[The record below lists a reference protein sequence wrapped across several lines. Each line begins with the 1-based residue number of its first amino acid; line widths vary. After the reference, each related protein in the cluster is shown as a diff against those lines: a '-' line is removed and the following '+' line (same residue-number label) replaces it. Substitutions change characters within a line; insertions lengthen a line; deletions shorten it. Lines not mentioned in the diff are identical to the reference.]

1 MSSNDLIQINFD
13 DAIDDF
19 DEDIVNLALT
29 MFIELTYTELK
40 TKMPI
45 FYQEKNYKEIFAHVH
60 KFKSSSRYF
69 GATNFSNLCNDMQH
83 CCLEGKINAEKL
95 DELYPI
101 FINNLD
107 NLYNE
112 CKKIYY
118 AKIEKNNNNNNND
131 SKKLLMQNKKDDDN
145 NDNNNNNFVK
155 KKSAEIS
162 NEINN
167 DEKIE
172 KIEKSE
178 SSDKVEN
185 KKNNIKIIDNDNK
198 EKIENNNKNNE
209 NNVKNNNNEKKD
221 EINNNKIIENQN
233 ENKKN
238 DENNK
243 IEQIKNKEN
252 NKIEENNKN
261 ENNKNE
267 NNKNENNKNENNKNE
282 NNKNENNKNE
292 INKNENNKNE
302 NNKNENNY
310 FKINI
315 LKETENQENN
325 TENKQ
330 KIEKITTNKNNLL
343 STSPQKKKGKT
354 ILKFSNLMKTMQLE
368 DNLSKISII
377 KTKVNPNTTN
387 SDFKPSSSDDIT
399 SSIQPNIFNISP
411 ENIKLNSFHFKIE
424 EYEQD
429 IEKYTKEFKS
439 NIKKK
444 DIKKLLNTT
453 ISFKDN
459 IIMKYGFYKLGK
471 NFEEIIQKFNIYITN
486 NINKIIFNELIISYE
501 DIETLTNNMYLE
513 IQRSLK
519 KIYHISNFTNIN
531 FKNNDEILNELKP
544 FKTNFI
550 SKNEKSTKNK
560 KIDRLINKIDESNDN
575 NYFNNNTND
584 NNILDIYSLND
595 IKHKKF
601 KNRIN
606 YSFIDSEY
614 PFKEDEII
622 TNCLIF

>member
-1 MSSNDLIQINFD
+1 
-13 DAIDDF
+13 
-19 DEDIVNLALT
+19 
-29 MFIELTYTELK
+29 
-40 TKMPI
+40 
-45 FYQEKNYKEIFAHVH
+45 
-60 KFKSSSRYF
+60 
-69 GATNFSNLCNDMQH
+69 
-83 CCLEGKINAEKL
+83 
-95 DELYPI
+95 
-101 FINNLD
+101 
-107 NLYNE
+107 
-112 CKKIYY
+112 
-118 AKIEKNNNNNNND
+118 
-131 SKKLLMQNKKDDDN
+131 
-145 NDNNNNNFVK
+145 
-155 KKSAEIS
+155 
-162 NEINN
+162 
-167 DEKIE
+167 
-172 KIEKSE
+172 
-178 SSDKVEN
+178 
-185 KKNNIKIIDNDNK
+185 
-198 EKIENNNKNNE
+198 
-209 NNVKNNNNEKKD
+209 
-221 EINNNKIIENQN
+221 
-233 ENKKN
+233 
-238 DENNK
+238 
-243 IEQIKNKEN
+243 
-252 NKIEENNKN
+252 
-261 ENNKNE
+261 
-267 NNKNENNKNENNKNE
+267 
-282 NNKNENNKNE
+282 
-292 INKNENNKNE
+292 
-302 NNKNENNY
+302 
-310 FKINI
+310 
-315 LKETENQENN
+315 
-325 TENKQ
+325 
-330 KIEKITTNKNNLL
+330 
-343 STSPQKKKGKT
+343 
-354 ILKFSNLMKTMQLE
+354 MKTMQLE